1 MNLIVLWLRSA
12 LFNALFFTFTVL
24 ALLLSLPL
32 LAIPTT
38 VIALWVARTWARGV
52 FFLLRRVVGL
62 RWELR
67 GSREALRPGVLVA
80 SKHQSAWDT
89 IVFFLLLDRPT
100 YVMKQELMR
109 IPIYGWISRRQG
121 HIAVDRKAGATA
133 IRRLLRA
140 AKAAFEAGRAIVIFP
155 QGTRTAPGTVAPYQ
169 PGIVGLYS
177 ALGVPVVPVALNSGL
192 FWGRRSFIKRPG
204 TIVIEVLP
212 EIPPGRERTAFLGE
226 LEEQIEIATARLEA
240 EARAQFSSP
249 TNRAIMTPT
258 TGSAPGSDR

>member
-1 MNLIVLWLRSA
+1 MNLILWLRSA
-12 LFNALFFTFTVL
+12 LFNVLFFAFTVL

-32 LAIPTT
+32 LVFPTPA
-38 VIALWVARTWARGV
+38 IALWVARTWARGV
-52 FFLLRRVVGL
+52 FFLLRWVVGL

-67 GSREALRPGVLVA
+67 GPHELLRPGVLVA

-89 IVFFLLLDRPT
+89 IVFFRLLDRPT

-121 HIAVDRKAGATA
+121 HIAVDRKACAAA
-133 IRRLLRA
+133 IRGLLRA
-140 AKAAFEAGRAIVIFP
+140 ARVAFENGRAIVIFP
-155 QGTRTAPGTVAPYQ
+155 QGTRVAPGATAPYQ

-192 FWGRRSFIKRPG
+192 FWGRRSFVKRPG

-212 EIPPGRERTAFLGE
+212 EIPAGRERTEFLGE
-226 LEEQIEIATARLEA
+226 LETRIEAATARLEA
-240 EARAQFSSP
+240 EAQAALP
-249 TNRAIMTPT
+249 L
-258 TGSAPGSDR
+258 